1 VLQRP
6 LGRVRCTHCGAT
18 TVAAWPTDAEP
29 PALHAAVR
37 AHPRGPSRLCSL
49 GEAARRHA
57 RRRLALRIERVAPP
71 GAVLDVGSGDSML
84 LDALRATGRRV
95 TGIARPARAGTHDA
109 EITELGGRYAAIVF
123 WQSLGRLRAPSVALE
138 HAAAL
143 LKPGGLLA
151 IAQPS
156 PAREQARAF
165 TERVSGG
172 LPRERVHIPEPTLV
186 ARLRALGLEVE
197 HVDHLLD
204 ADRLVA
210 GQAALGWLHGV
221 LGGIVS
227 IEARR

>member
-1 VLQRP
+1 MQRP

-29 PALHAAVR
+29 PARRTSVR
-37 AHPRGPSRLCSL
+37 AHAPGTSRLCSL

-71 GAVLDVGSGDSML
+71 GAVLDVGSGDSLL

-95 TGIARPARAGTHDA
+95 TGIARPAREGTHDA

-138 HAAAL
+138 
-143 LKPGGLLA
+143 
-151 IAQPS
+151 
-156 PAREQARAF
+156 QARALI
-165 TERVSGG
+165 ERVGGG
-172 LPRERVHIPEPTLV
+172 LPRERLQLPEPTLV

-204 ADRLVA
+204 GERLVA